1 MLNTNNINCVILQ
14 ETDEIEEGSNFLLP
28 LSVQQRTCLTNPA
41 IKPQW
46 KSHSTLLKR
55 FTFVLSFPA
64 GVTLFVALYDYEA
77 RTEDDLSFRKGERFQ
92 ILNST

>member
-1 MLNTNNINCVILQ
+1 MQLTSTNSSMSLC
-14 ETDEIEEGSNFLLP
+14 F
-28 LSVQQRTCLTNPA
+28 A
-41 IKPQW
+41 
-46 KSHSTLLKR
+46 
-55 FTFVLSFPA
+55 A

>member
-1 MLNTNNINCVILQ
+1 MTR
-14 ETDEIEEGSNFLLP
+14 LLLAP
-28 LSVQQRTCLTNPA
+28 PA
-41 IKPQW
+41 
-46 KSHSTLLKR
+46 SA
-55 FTFVLSFPA
+55 FAA

>member
-1 MLNTNNINCVILQ
+1 MQHFC
-14 ETDEIEEGSNFLLP
+14 F
-28 LSVQQRTCLTNPA
+28 A
-41 IKPQW
+41 
-46 KSHSTLLKR
+46 
-55 FTFVLSFPA
+55 A